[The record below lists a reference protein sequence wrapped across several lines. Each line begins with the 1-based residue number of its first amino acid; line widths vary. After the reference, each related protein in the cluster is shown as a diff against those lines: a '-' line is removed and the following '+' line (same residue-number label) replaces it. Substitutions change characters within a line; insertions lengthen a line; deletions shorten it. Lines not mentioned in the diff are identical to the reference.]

1 MRLIFIG
8 PPGSGKGTQA
18 KLLGKRQGLLHFA
31 TGDVLRQAIEQ
42 DTSEGRLAKPYI
54 TAGRLVPDDVV
65 NQIVSAR
72 FRGPNKPEN
81 FVLDGYPRT
90 LAQAKAFDALLKD
103 VGLDLTSVVFLQVHD
118 DEIVRRLSDRWTCP
132 NPSCQATFQTNSKPP
147 KVQGVCDACHS
158 PLYQR
163 EDDKPETIRARLRVF
178 HDLHDDILTH
188 YAAQNRLV
196 EIPGQG
202 DIEEIYQNILRG
214 LRMKAKA

>member
-31 TGDVLRQAIEQ
+31 TGDVLRQAIEK
-42 DTSEGRLAKPYI
+42 DTPEGRLAKPYI

-72 FRGPNKPEN
+72 FRSPDRPEH

-90 LAQAKAFDALLKD
+90 LTQAFAFDGLLKD
-103 VGLDLTSVVFLQVHD
+103 IGLDLTSVVFLQVDD

-132 NPSCQATFQTNSKPP
+132 ALTCQATFQTNSKPP
-147 KVQGVCDACHS
+147 RVPGKCDVCQM
-158 PLYQR
+158 PLHQR
-163 EDDKPETIRARLRVF
+163 DDDKPETIRARLRVF
-178 HDLHDDILTH
+178 HDLHDGILKH
-188 YAAQNRLV
+188 YAAQNRVV
-196 EIPGQG
+196 EVPGRG
-202 DIEEIYQNILRG
+202 DIETIYENILRG
-214 LRMKAKA
+214 LRQKVSA

>member
-42 DTSEGRLAKPYI
+42 DTPEGKLAKPFI
-54 TAGRLVPDDVV
+54 SAGRLVPDDVV

-72 FRGPNKPEN
+72 FRGPNRPER

-90 LAQAKAFDALLKD
+90 LSQALAFDSLLKD
-103 VGLDLTSVVFLQVHD
+103 IGLDLTAVVLLQVD
-118 DEIVRRLSDRWTCP
+118 DEEIVRRLSDRWTCP
-132 NPSCQATFQTNSKPP
+132 KPTCQATFQTNSKPP
-147 KVQGVCDACHS
+147 KTQGICDACQT

-163 EDDKPETIRARLRVF
+163 EDDKPSTIRARLRVF
-178 HDLHDDILTH
+178 HDLHDAILKH
-188 YAAQNRLV
+188 YSAMNRVV
-196 EIPGQG
+196 EVPGQG
-202 DIEEIYQNILRG
+202 DIETIYENILRG
-214 LRMKAKA
+214 LKQKVST